1 MESQFYKKSKRLQIY
16 KIINK
21 EQQEVP
27 FKRNPAQ
34 EILEKRKNELRE
46 KFWRIRLIIL
56 KGRQMWITTN
66 EAISGLDDSLIFS
79 NQNIGILAQV
89 DKTRAEIFDKVK
101 TAYLKLPESIRL
113 NDWNVWYKPTT
124 KYSTKQELEFLENHS
139 KIAIITD
146 SRWGTWS
153 KLHISEFAFINNA
166 TELLAGTL
174 PSVPKKSDII
184 IESTANWFWNEFELL
199 RHKYY
204 WKDSYEWSCIFL
216 GWWIMPEYSLPLEK
230 WEVVKLPKELE
241 HLNKPMIDWTIL
253 SNEQKKW
260 YLNMYNSYTNPDYA
274 FQEYPSTPEEAFM
287 NTWKPVFKT
296 SMIKNLI
303 TPEYEVDDIYDDL
316 RIYRKPREDKQVSI
330 WCDTSEWVVW
340 WDYCSVIVRDWE
352 TCELM
357 CCFYWHIDPWEWLCN
372 LINHIIVDLWYWGRL
387 WVEKNN
393 TWHAFYA
400 KAPEYEFY
408 ALCFQERTVDNMYNS
423 VTKKVGWETTGRTRP
438 IMMTDYK
445 VAVNNWE
452 IVEQDERIKSEMF
465 TFIYNDKMKE
475 EAQIGYHD
483 DWIMWDAICFQMRKY
498 PVAEY

>member
-1 MESQFYKKSKRLQIY
+1 MESQFYKKSKRLPIY

-34 EILEKRKNELRE
+34 EILEKRKSELRE
-46 KFWRIRLIIL
+46 KYWRIRLIIL

-66 EAISGLDDSLIFS
+66 EAISGLDDSIIYS
-79 NQNIGILAQV
+79 NQNIWILAQV

-113 NDWNVWYKPTT
+113 NDWNIWNKPTT
-124 KYSTKQELEFLENHS
+124 KYSTKQELEFQENHS

-146 SRWGTWS
+146 SRWWTWS

-166 TELLAGTL
+166 TELLAWTL
-174 PSVPKKSDII
+174 PSVPSSSDII

-216 GWWIMPEYSLPLEK
+216 GWWIMPEYVVPLEK
-230 WEVVKLPKELE
+230 WEKIKLPKELE

-253 SNEQKKW
+253 TDEQKKR

-287 NTWKPVFKT
+287 NTWTPVFKT
-296 SMIKNLI
+296 NIIKNLI
-303 TPEYEVDDIYDDL
+303 TPEYYEDDIIPDL
-316 RIYRKPREDKQVSI
+316 RIYRKPPEWQVVF
-330 WCDTSEWVVW
+330 WWDTSAGING
-340 WDYCSVIVRDWE
+340 WDYSSIVVRDWE
-352 TCELM
+352 SWELLA
-357 CCFYWHIDPWEWLCN
+357 CYYWYTDPGEWLCRV
-372 LINHIIVDLWYWGRL
+372 VDRLVELWYWGRI

-393 TWHAFYA
+393 TWYAFYTQA
-400 KAPEYEFY
+400 KNYDWYSLLYIRNTIDKTYNRPT
-408 ALCFQERTVDNMYNS
+408 QEI
-423 VTKKVGWETTGRTRP
+423 GWITDWKTRP
-438 IMMTDYK
+438 ILMNEYK
-445 VAVNNWE
+445 LAINNWE
-452 IVEQDERIKSEMF
+452 IIEQDERIKAEMF

-475 EAQIGYHD
+475 EAQVGYHD
-483 DWIMWDAICFQMRKY
+483 DWIMSDSICRQMRKF
-498 PVAEY
+498 PLAEY